1 MDDPDLAS
9 APGGTGSGPDGAQ
22 PNPGPTE
29 PPAAATSSQPPTEV
43 MDVAAMLLGHP
54 RMMPR
59 RQVSAAAGVSLLS
72 ARRFWHALGFPRVGD
87 DDSMF
92 TDADLEALTS
102 IVRMVRTGYLDEQT
116 ALAMTRAVARSADR
130 LAAWQTSVVREM
142 LTERRVE
149 DARDDGREDR
159 DDIRPE
165 GRDDLSGADA
175 DLPVAREASHLLV
188 ALADQLEPLL
198 VYAWRRHLAAAIT
211 QMVAESHPA
220 IDEGGTPRTVGFADM
235 VEFTPLVRRLSERQL
250 THLVQHFYTLAT
262 DVVTAHGGR
271 VVKTIG
277 DEVVFVTESAGPA
290 AAIALDLVE
299 EMREEE
305 SMPQLRVGM
314 ATGPVTAQ
322 LGDVFGTTVNRASR
336 LTDVARPS
344 TVLIDDASAEALT
357 AVSGFRMLRLR
368 TRTLRGL
375 GPTRLWVLR
384 RTTQT
389 TRRGLWHDIAAS
401 DPTAQAK

>member
-1 MDDPDLAS
+1 MVDPELVRGSD
-9 APGGTGSGPDGAQ
+9 GSGPAADG
-22 PNPGPTE
+22 PSLLPSS
-29 PPAAATSSQPPTEV
+29 PAEV
-43 MDVAAMLLGHP
+43 MDVAERLLGHP

-92 TDADLEALTS
+92 TDADLESLTS
-102 IVRMVRTGYLDEQT
+102 IVRMVRAGYLDEET

-142 LTERRVE
+142 VTERRAE
-149 DARDDGREDR
+149 D
-159 DDIRPE
+159 
-165 GRDDLSGADA
+165 GRDDSA
-175 DLPVAREASHLLV
+175 DLPIALEASHLLV

-211 QMVAESHPA
+211 QMVAESDPA
-220 IDEGGTPRTVGFADM
+220 LDDTATVRTIGFADM
-235 VEFTPLVRRLSERQL
+235 VEFTPLVRTLSERQL

-277 DEVVFVTESAGPA
+277 DEAVFVTETAGPA

-299 EMREEE
+299 EMREKEN
-305 SMPQLRVGM
+305 MPQLRVGM
-314 ATGPVTAQ
+314 ATGPVIAQ

-344 TVLIDDASAEALT
+344 TVLIDDASAGALT

-389 TRRGLWHDIAAS
+389 ARRGLWHDIAVLDPDDTS
-401 DPTAQAK
+401 DRPWPTSPSA

>member
-1 MDDPDLAS
+1 MADPELTD
-9 APGGTGSGPDGAQ
+9 GSGVPTHPQ
-22 PNPGPTE
+22 PEPEATASPEPVAPTAESE
-29 PPAAATSSQPPTEV
+29 PL
-43 MDVAAMLLGHP
+43 DVAALLLGHP

-92 TDADLEALTS
+92 TDADLEALTT

-116 ALAMTRAVARSADR
+116 ALAMTKAVARSADR
-130 LAAWQTSVVREM
+130 LAAWQTSIVQEM
-142 LTERRVE
+142 LTERRTGTDIVE
-149 DARDDGREDR
+149 PT
-159 DDIRPE
+159 I
-165 GRDDLSGADA
+165 
-175 DLPVAREASHLLV
+175 AREATQLLV
-188 ALADQLEPLL
+188 ALADQLEPLM
-198 VYAWRRHLAAAIT
+198 VYAWRRHLAAAIA
-211 QMVAESHPA
+211 QMMAESEPA
-220 IDEGGTPRTVGFADM
+220 AAQTGGVRTVGFADM
-235 VEFTPLVRRLSERQL
+235 VEFTPLVRTLSERQL
-250 THLVQHFYTLAT
+250 AHLVQHFYTLAT

-277 DEVVFVTESAGPA
+277 DEVVFVTETAGPA

-299 EMREEE
+299 ELRQNEK
-305 SMPQLRVGM
+305 MPQLRVGM
-314 ATGPVTAQ
+314 ATGEVTSQ

-344 TVLIDDASAEALT
+344 TVLIDDDTAAALT
-357 AVSGFRMLRLR
+357 AVTGFRMLRLR

-384 RTTQT
+384 RTTET
-389 TRRGLWHDIAAS
+389 TRRGLWNEAAS
-401 DPTAQAK
+401 ET

>member
-1 MDDPDLAS
+1 MPS
-9 APGGTGSGPDGAQ
+9 APA
-22 PNPGPTE
+22 
-29 PPAAATSSQPPTEV
+29 EV
-43 MDVAAMLLGHP
+43 MDVAEMLLGHP

-102 IVRMVRTGYLDEQT
+102 IVRMVRAGYLDEQT

-142 LTERRVE
+142 VTERRAE
-149 DARDDGREDR
+149 DGRDE
-159 DDIRPE
+159 
-165 GRDDLSGADA
+165 SA
-175 DLPVAREASHLLV
+175 DLPIALEASHLLV

-211 QMVAESHPA
+211 QMVAESDPA
-220 IDEGGTPRTVGFADM
+220 LDDTATVRTVGFADM
-235 VEFTPLVRRLSERQL
+235 VEFTPLVRTLSERQL

-277 DEVVFVTESAGPA
+277 DEAVFVTETAGPA

-299 EMREEE
+299 EMREKEN
-305 SMPQLRVGM
+305 MPQLRVGM
-314 ATGPVTAQ
+314 ATGPVTSQ

-389 TRRGLWHDIAAS
+389 ARRGLWHDIAVVDPDDTS
-401 DPTAQAK
+401 DRPWPTSPSA